1 MVNLLRLVACLL
13 VLLSFN
19 AFAVDTDGDGF
30 SDTDEATLG
39 TDPNDPTSP
48 LENKLTASDGAADD
62 WFGYSVSIDGDTA
75 IIGAIFD
82 RDNGDFSG
90 SAYVFVRIN
99 GVWSEQQKLTASD
112 GEAYDQFG
120 WSVSIDGDTALIA
133 AYGDGSYSGS
143 AYVYVRSN
151 GVWSEQAKLTASDAA
166 TTSDYF
172 GYSVAIDGD
181 TAVIGAYLNDDDNS
195 GSTYVYVRSNG
206 VWSEQ
211 AKLTASDAATSDY
224 FGYSV
229 AIDGDTAVIGA
240 YWDDDN
246 GSNSGSAYVFV
257 RSNGVWSEQQKLTAS
272 DGAAGDYFG
281 SSVAIDGDTVV
292 IGAHWDDDNDYNSG
306 SAYVYVRSNDVWSEQ
321 AKLTAS
327 DGASR
332 DFFGYSVAIDGDTAL
347 IGAYADNDNGANSG
361 SAFMYVRSN
370 GVWSEQAKLT
380 ASDRAQYDDFGYSV
394 SIDGDTAVI
403 GAYGDNDNGYDS
415 GSAYILPLSSYLNT
429 SELINVPAMSGIG
442 LLALGLSM
450 LGLGAVR
457 LRRK

>member
-1 MVNLLRLVACLL
+1 MVNLLRLVACLF

-166 TTSDYF
+166 TSDYF

>member
-151 GVWSEQAKLTASDAA
+151 GVWTEQAKLTASDAA
-166 TTSDYF
+166 T
-172 GYSVAIDGD
+172 
-181 TAVIGAYLNDDDNS
+181 
-195 GSTYVYVRSNG
+195 
-206 VWSEQ
+206 
-211 AKLTASDAATSDY
+211 TSDY

>member
-166 TTSDYF
+166 T
-172 GYSVAIDGD
+172 
-181 TAVIGAYLNDDDNS
+181 
-195 GSTYVYVRSNG
+195 
-206 VWSEQ
+206 
-211 AKLTASDAATSDY
+211 TSDY